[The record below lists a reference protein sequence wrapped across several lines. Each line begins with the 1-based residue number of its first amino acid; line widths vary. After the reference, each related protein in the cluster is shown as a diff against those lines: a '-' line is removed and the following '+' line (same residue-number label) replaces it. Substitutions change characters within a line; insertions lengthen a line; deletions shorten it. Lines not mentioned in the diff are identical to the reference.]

1 MKLTMWRVIVVLNY
15 VHEFSGKIVIYS
27 CYMKPVRDTNS
38 DPGLPGKRL
47 ALLLMNMP
55 EAVDST

>member
-38 DPGLPGKRL
+38 DPGFYLGKGLPFC
-47 ALLLMNMP
+47 
-55 EAVDST
+55 

>member
-38 DPGLPGKRL
+38 DPGLPGKML
-47 ALLLMNMP
+47 ALLLMNVP
-55 EAVDST
+55 EVVDST

>member
-15 VHEFSGKIVIYS
+15 VHEFSEKIVIYS
-27 CYMKPVRDTNS
+27 RYMKPVRDTNS
-38 DPGLPGKRL
+38 DPGLPGKML
-47 ALLLMNMP
+47 ALLLMNVP